1 MILTEEQRGA
11 LAHAI
16 NYIDETDLPV
26 GELDGFDREVLRA
39 MIDSSDPIPDVTELV
54 ELLAAGEHEQWA
66 VWAQAILDSEPG
78 LSDRRKATWP
88 EMIATPYENLSEELK
103 DEDRRVVH
111 LRSQAALDY
120 IQQQST
126 EIERL
131 REVIKTHNTR
141 EESALAEILMNELLV
156 RQNAQ
161 IKELEAENKR
171 VLLELQK
178 SKNRNMCE
186 KRVKKDMQQAARIKE
201 LEDALV
207 EERAKQFDVDEPC
220 PARTHHEYCDILKGL
235 CDGFPHMWKQCP
247 RKPEKL
253 DAARQQLQAEGKIGS
268 DAKPHC
274 WQITEERKAAIR
286 GAEIALRDAV
296 LDSNDPHCW
305 DAETAVLRGMLEE
318 AYHDK
323 P

>member
-1 MILTEEQRGA
+1 MTLTEEQRAA

-131 REVIKTHNTR
+131 
-141 EESALAEILMNELLV
+141 
-156 RQNAQ
+156 Q
-161 IKELEAENKR
+161 
-171 VLLELQK
+171 LELTQALK
-178 SKNRNMCE
+178 DLSSK
-186 KRVKKDMQQAARIKE
+186 
-201 LEDALV
+201 
-207 EERAKQFDVDEPC
+207 DE
-220 PARTHHEYCDILKGL
+220 II
-235 CDGFPHMWKQCP
+235 
-247 RKPEKL
+247 EKL
-253 DAARQQLQAEGKIGS
+253 KKEFLKSTYERNKIRHGHAWYPGDEDYNEYLQRIDA
-268 DAKPHC
+268 DAHKKS
-274 WQITEERKAAIR
+274 QES
-286 GAEIALRDAV
+286 
-296 LDSNDPHCW
+296 LDD
-305 DAETAVLRGMLEE
+305 VLRGN
-318 AYHDK
+318 
-323 P
+323 

>member
-66 VWAQAILDSEPG
+66 GWAQAILDSEPG
-78 LSDRRKATWP
+78 LSDGRKAAWP

-103 DEDRRVVH
+103 NKDRREVY

-131 REVIKTHNTR
+131 RGE
-141 EESALAEILMNELLV
+141 M
-156 RQNAQ
+156 
-161 IKELEAENKR
+161 ENYGDDY
-171 VLLELQK
+171 VCQMK
-178 SKNRNMCE
+178 SK
-186 KRVKKDMQQAARIKE
+186 DARIQE
-201 LEDALV
+201 LEDALI
-207 EERAKQFDVDEPC
+207 EQE
-220 PARTHHEYCDILKGL
+220 ARFQYYVQNENCESWPEARRRYPELNEKYLKI
-235 CDGFPHMWKQCP
+235 
-247 RKPEKL
+247 
-253 DAARQQLQAEGKIGS
+253 ARQHLHAEGKIGP
-268 DAKPHC
+268 DAKPQV
-274 WQITEERKAAIR
+274 WQITEERKAALGVILAR
-286 GAEIALRDAV
+286 IEYDQSLPGRFNYTVSRAKDTLRA
-296 LDSNDPHCW
+296 
-305 DAETAVLRGMLEE
+305 MLEE
-318 AYHDK
+318 AQ

>member
-78 LSDRRKATWP
+78 LSDGRKAAWP

-103 DEDRRVVH
+103 NKDRREVY

-126 EIERL
+126 EIDRL
-131 REVIKTHNTR
+131 RASLIDLHAEYINTL
-141 EESALAEILMNELLV
+141 EKNPECSAWDLDEQSDADQKRLRRNAAHAISIVEPPIYLQAEQ
-156 RQNAQ
+156 RAT
-161 IKELEAENKR
+161 K
-171 VLLELQK
+171 
-178 SKNRNMCE
+178 
-186 KRVKKDMQQAARIKE
+186 IKE
-201 LEDALV
+201 LEDV
-207 EERAKQFDVDEPC
+207 HKRSGVKYAKIINELRSSVYANIPGLKKQWDEILNA
-220 PARTHHEYCDILKGL
+220 PAN
-235 CDGFPHMWKQCP
+235 
-247 RKPEKL
+247 
-253 DAARQQLQAEGKIGS
+253 GKIGPDA
-268 DAKPHC
+268 DAKPQV
-274 WQITEERKAAIR
+274 WQITDEQKAALGVILAR
-286 GAEIALRDAV
+286 IEYDQSLPGRFNYTVSRAKDTLRA
-296 LDSNDPHCW
+296 
-305 DAETAVLRGMLEE
+305 MLEE
-318 AYHDK
+318 AQ